1 MGKTVNV
8 RDMKVDT
15 KYKVKGKCKKLLTKV
30 LGGLS
35 DQGHGNKEG
44 WYTLTFDDGTAVNLD
59 WYESYEECFSGGGKS
74 RRNRKSKKS
83 RKSKS
88 RKGKSRKSNRRR

>member
-15 KYKVKGKCKKLLTKV
+15 KYKVNNNCKKLLTKV

-35 DQGHGNKEG
+35 GQGITNDEP
-44 WYTLTFDDGTAVNLD
+44 WYELTFEGRPTVNVD
-59 WYESYEECFSGGGKS
+59 WYASYEECSIGGGKS
-74 RRNRKSKKS
+74 RRNRKSK
-83 RKSKS
+83 S
-88 RKGKSRKSNRRR
+88 RKGKSRKGTSRKSNRRR